1 MLHLGIEMWSGGAEV
16 RGPRLALRVLMDMR
30 GMFANREA
38 PHLQMNEHPASL
50 RGADGSRAD
59 LHSLVVLEHNT
70 YVCRGSNAGGSEKSG
85 DDNMLNHSDLLI
97 RCSHD
102 SRRKATFRGRVITA
116 IRSSDREG
124 ARVALQPSEVWFA
137 ASGG

>member
-1 MLHLGIEMWSGGAEV
+1 
-16 RGPRLALRVLMDMR
+16 
-30 GMFANREA
+30 
-38 PHLQMNEHPASL
+38 MNEHPASL

-70 YVCRGSNAGGSEKSG
+70 YVCRGSNACGSEKSG

-116 IRSSDREG
+116 IRPSDRTAPG
-124 ARVALQPSEVWFA
+124 FPPTHRRSGLPHRALTPTPSTLLR
-137 ASGG
+137 AS